1 MAKQLPKKLD
11 GNDITN
17 LVGGLDSQTRRIES
31 LTANR
36 TLTEKDGGVLFL
48 CNKAA
53 SLAITL
59 PALET
64 VDIGTTYE
72 FLVQTP
78 VSGGDLTI
86 TAQSGDLLAASGK
99 VTNYDT
105 DTSNAA
111 AFYAPDGSD
120 DLITTLNGST
130 KGGIGG
136 DSLKYVATSP
146 TQWVVTGTVF
156 ATGAPATLFS

>member
-1 MAKQLPKKLD
+1 MAKQTAQKLL
-11 GNDITN
+11 GNDVTN
-17 LVGGLDSQTRRIES
+17 LPGGLDHTIRRVES

-36 TLTEKDGGVLFL
+36 TLTADDSGVLFL

-59 PALET
+59 PALSAVE
-64 VDIGTTYE
+64 IGTTYE
-72 FLVQTP
+72 FVVQTA

-86 TAQSGDLLAASGK
+86 TAQTGDLLSAAGK

-130 KGGIGG
+130 KGGVLG
-136 DSLKYVATSP
+136 DTLTFIATSP
-146 TQWVVTGTVF
+146 TQWLVRGQVF
-156 ATGAPATLFS
+156 ATGSPATLFS